1 MKKKGLL
8 IVIVLIVVICGGG
21 GLAFKQMSAARAANE
36 ASTVKTAKVTRGDL
50 ELKVV
55 ETGTLD
61 AVKAVEVKSRVSG
74 RLAKLLVEEGD
85 RVEKGQLIAVI
96 DPKETQLQVERDSA
110 SLSGAQSGVARAAID
125 IAQRRVTAREDLVQ
139 AKTRVAQL
147 ELELGIQP
155 TLTSQAIQSA
165 QTAFNTASQAREQL
179 VRTTQ
184 PLERTGSETELR
196 EAISGNE
203 IALNELKRRQELLA
217 KGFVAQRSVEEASLQ
232 VDQTKARLAR
242 AQDKMNRLDMQQ
254 KLELQQAD
262 ERVRQANTD
271 LERAKANRIQDS
283 LKRKE
288 YETAQSAAR
297 KAEIAMRDVEALSR
311 SRDQQLA
318 SVRQL
323 QSVVSES
330 QRQLGETEIRAPIS
344 GIVTQKLVQEGELVA
359 SISGFSSG
367 STIVKIEDR
376 GQLMV
381 KLDINEI
388 DVARIATGMPATID
402 VDALPDTPLTGRVAK
417 IAPSSRA
424 SATPGQGADA
434 VVKYEVE
441 IWLDSAPEGVRSGM
455 SAKCTLIPKSR
466 KNVLQLPAEFVG
478 EEKGEHFVNFPLTAA
493 EKMVKDAKPRRQKVT
508 VGLTTGS
515 RIEVLT
521 GVKEG
526 DEVAKPEYK
535 GPARK
540 GMMGGGGGDG
550 GDEAAKEEG
559 S

>member
-1 MKKKGLL
+1 MKNKGLL
-8 IVIVLIVVICGGG
+8 IVIVLIVVVFGGG
-21 GLAFKQMSAARAANE
+21 YLAFRQMVAARAASE
-36 ASTVKTAKVTRGDL
+36 AKVAKTAKVTRGDL

-85 RVEKGQLIAVI
+85 TVVKGQLIAVI

-110 SLSGAQSGVARAAID
+110 SLSGAQSGVARAVID
-125 IAQRRVTAREDLVQ
+125 IAQRKVTAREDLVQ
-139 AKTRVAQL
+139 AKARVAQL
-147 ELELGIQP
+147 ALELGIQP

-165 QTAFNTASQAREQL
+165 QTAYNTSTQAREQL

-184 PLERTGSETELR
+184 PLERTGAETELR
-196 EAISGNE
+196 EAQSGNE
-203 IALNELKRRQELLA
+203 IAVNELARRQELLA
-217 KGFVAQRSVEEASLQ
+217 KGFVAQRSVDEARLQ
-232 VDQTKARLAR
+232 VDQAKARLAR
-242 AQDKMNRLDMQQ
+242 AQDKMARLDTQQ

-262 ERVRQANTD
+262 ERVRQSNTD
-271 LERAKANRIQDS
+271 LARAKANRIQDS
-283 LKRKE
+283 VKRKE
-288 YETAQSAAR
+288 YESAQAAMR
-297 KAEIAMRDVEALSR
+297 KSEIALRDVESLSR

-344 GIVTQKLVQEGELVA
+344 GVVTKKLVQEGELVA
-359 SISGFSSG
+359 SISGFSAG
-367 STIVKIEDR
+367 STIVRIEDR

-388 DVARIATGMPATID
+388 DVARIARGMAATID
-402 VDALPDTPLTGRVAK
+402 VDALPDTPMTGRVAK
-417 IAPSSRA
+417 IAPSSK
-424 SATPGQGADA
+424 ATGVAGQGGADA

-441 IWLDSAPEGVRSGM
+441 IWLDGTPEGVRSGM
-455 SAKCTLIPKSR
+455 SAKCTLVPKRRS
-466 KNVLQLPAEFVG
+466 NVLQLPAEFVG
-478 EEKGEHFVNFPLTAA
+478 LQKGEHFVNFPSAKGA
-493 EKMVKDAKPRRQKVT
+493 KDAKPRRQTVT
-508 VGLTTGS
+508 VGLSTGS
-515 RIEVLT
+515 RIEILT

-526 DEVAKPEYK
+526 DEVSKPEYK
-535 GPARK
+535 GPVRK
-540 GMMGGGGGDG
+540 GMMQMGND
-550 GDEAAKEEG
+550 DSQDTAKKDEG

>member
-1 MKKKGLL
+1 MKNKGLL

-21 GLAFKQMSAARAANE
+21 GLAYKQMAAARAA
-36 ASTVKTAKVTRGDL
+36 ADATTVKTAKVTRGDL

-55 ETGTLD
+55 ESGTLD

-74 RLAKLLVEEGD
+74 RLAQLLVEEGD

-110 SLSGAQSGVARAAID
+110 SLSGAQSGAARAAID
-125 IAQRRVTAREDLVQ
+125 IAQRKVTAKEDLVQ
-139 AKTRVAQL
+139 ARARVAQL

-155 TLTSQAIQSA
+155 TLTTQAIQSA
-165 QTAFNTASQAREQL
+165 QTAYNTASQAREQL

-184 PLERTGSETELR
+184 PLERTGAETELR
-196 EAISGNE
+196 EATSSHT

-232 VDQTKARLAR
+232 VDQVKARLAR
-242 AQDKMNRLDMQQ
+242 AQDKMDRLDMQQ

-283 LKRKE
+283 VKRKE
-288 YETAQSAAR
+288 FETAQSAVR
-297 KAEIAMRDVEALSR
+297 KAEIALRDVEALSR

-359 SISGFSSG
+359 SISGFSAG
-367 STIVKIEDR
+367 STIVRIEDR

-388 DVARIATGMPATID
+388 DVARIATGMPASIQ
-402 VDALPDTPLTGRVAK
+402 VDALPDTPLSGKVAK

-424 SATPGQGADA
+424 AGAPAQQSADA

-466 KNVLQLPAEFVG
+466 KGVLQLPAEFVG
-478 EEKGEHFVNFPLTAA
+478 EEKGEHFVEFAA
-493 EKMVKDAKPRRQKVT
+493 AKDAKDKKPRRQIVT

-515 RIEVLT
+515 RIEILT

-526 DEVAKPEYK
+526 DEVSKPEYK

-540 GMMGGGGGDG
+540 GMMQAGGGGD
-550 GDEAAKEEG
+550 EEPAKEEG